1 LIMKETISNKR
12 LREFGVLIGFGFPIL
27 IGWLLPS
34 FFGHEYRLLT
44 LWFVITSILISSLNP
59 RLLCIPYLF
68 FNKAWNTFYSL
79 LIIALLWVTYI
90 IFVNPTS
97 LILRLLGYD
106 PLKRKFNEAKSYGE
120 LKRQKTINFDGM
132 S

>member
-1 LIMKETISNKR
+1 MRETISKKQ
-12 LREFGVLIGFGFPIL
+12 LREFGLFIGFGFPIL
-27 IGWLLPS
+27 IGWVLPS
-34 FFGHEYRLLT
+34 LFGHEFRLMT
-44 LWFVITSILISSLNP
+44 LWVVITSILISFLNP

-106 PLKRKFNEAKSYGE
+106 TLKRKFNEAKSYGK